1 MHTERFLR
9 SVSWQALSLMVLL
22 PAVAVFPGAAGAQD
36 AGSAAGSG
44 KGSTTQLDRIV
55 ITTTNQASVSNPEIS
70 GDELVQRRLETIEEV
85 LAETLG
91 VSINSWGGNHLTSV
105 SIRGVGGM
113 YPMSL
118 DDSMVTLSVD
128 GSPVSARHLGLGT
141 LDVESI
147 SILKG
152 AQGTAGAAAGAAG
165 TVVIETRKPSQEFS
179 GYVSSEIGTDL
190 QRLVEGAVGG
200 GITETLSGRLAL
212 RYSGSDHWVRNSQTG
227 DALSTPQNLAGRGS
241 LLWTGD
247 STAVQIT
254 GERED
259 SRETPT
265 LLMLKPYA
273 GRPSLDLP
281 SHFFD
286 KVNKVTSRYGLKAT
300 HDFSGA
306 RFTSATSYTGS
317 SATELLV
324 YDQTLMTA
332 LYGSPSIYWT
342 RERAEEHVVN
352 QDFQLSSLPDAG
364 MPWTVGLFGEHAARS
379 FDTCPYG
386 RVCSSFRDFT
396 TDRLGVYGNVTVPVG
411 EKLKVDAGLRYIWSE
426 TDFDADYYR
435 TGTLAQDSRTLR
447 EDALT
452 GKLGLTYQ
460 LLPETE
466 IYARYARGFTPGGFN
481 IFGAQVADGTPYRG
495 AKLNTIEAGFNSS
508 FADGLFSVSGT
519 AFSNWV
525 KDNHLLSYDSATF
538 VVSAL
543 NAKTRSYGTELEA
556 TWSPASGLS
565 LTAGVAYIDARIET
579 SVFGIGDGDVLAGNT
594 VPDVAPWSFHANASY
609 SLELPDILGL
619 TAPQLNTSIS
629 YRYMAER
636 SANPQ
641 NSLDLGDYH
650 KLDARAALAHGG
662 TEFYVRGDNLLD
674 QKYDLYGYFAPASG
688 TAYGAAARGRSVF
701 AGFTHKF

>member
-1 MHTERFLR
+1 MRNERFLR

-22 PAVAVFPGAAGAQD
+22 PAAAAAQGASDASGSEAAG
-36 AGSAAGSG
+36 
-44 KGSTTQLDRIV
+44 TTQLDQIV
-55 ITTTNQASVSNPEIS
+55 LTTTNQASVSNPEIS
-70 GDELVQRRLETIEEV
+70 GEDLVRRRLQTVEAV
-85 LAETLG
+85 LAETPG

-128 GSPVSARHLGLGT
+128 GSPVSARHLGIGT

-152 AQGTAGAAAGAAG
+152 VQGTAGAAAGAAG

-212 RYSGSDHWVRNSQTG
+212 RYSGSEHWVNNSGTG
-227 DALSTPQNLAGRGS
+227 DPVSNPQQLAGRGS
-241 LLWTGD
+241 LLWDGGNGT
-247 STAVQIT
+247 SVLLT

-259 SRETPT
+259 SRELPT

-273 GRPSLDLP
+273 DTPELDLP
-281 SHFFD
+281 DGIFD
-286 KVNKVTSRYGLKAT
+286 KVNKITDRYAVKAN
-300 HDFSGA
+300 HDFEA
-306 RFTSATSYTGS
+306 LRLTSTTSYTGS
-317 SATELLV
+317 SATEVLA
-324 YDQTLMTA
+324 YDQALYNA
-332 LYGSPSIYWT
+332 LYGAPMVYWT
-342 RERAEEHVVN
+342 REKSEEHVIN
-352 QDFQLSSLPDAG
+352 QDFQISSLPDAS
-364 MPWTVGLFGEHAARS
+364 MPWTVGVFGEHADRS
-379 FDTCPYG
+379 YDSCIYG
-386 RVCSSFRDFT
+386 VSCNSYRDFT
-396 TDRLGVYGNVTVPVG
+396 TGRLGVYGNVTVPVG

-426 TDFDADYYR
+426 TDFDADYY
-435 TGTLAQDSRTLR
+435 GSGSLARDSRTLR

-452 GKLGLTYQ
+452 GKLGLSYQ
-460 LLPETE
+460 VLPETE

-481 IFGAQVADGTPYRG
+481 IYGTRVADGTPYRG
-495 AKLNTIEAGFNSS
+495 AVVDTVEAGFNSGL
-508 FADGLFSVSGT
+508 ADGLVTVSGT
-519 AFSNWV
+519 AYANWV
-525 KDNHLLSYDSATF
+525 KDNHLLSYDSNTF

-543 NAKTRSYGTELEA
+543 NADTRSYGAELEA
-556 TWSPASGLS
+556 TWNPVDGLS
-565 LTAGVAYIDARIET
+565 LTAGAAYTDTRIET
-579 SVFGIGDGDVLAGNT
+579 SIFGIGDGDVLAGNE
-594 VPDVAPWSFHANASY
+594 VPDIAPWSFHANASY
-609 SLELPDILGL
+609 SLELPDFLGL
-619 TAPQLNTSIS
+619 TAPELNTSIS
-629 YRYMAER
+629 YRYTAER
-636 SANPQ
+636 AANPQ
-641 NSLDLGDYH
+641 NSLDLAGYH

-674 QKYDLYGYFAPASG
+674 EKYDLYGYFSPASG